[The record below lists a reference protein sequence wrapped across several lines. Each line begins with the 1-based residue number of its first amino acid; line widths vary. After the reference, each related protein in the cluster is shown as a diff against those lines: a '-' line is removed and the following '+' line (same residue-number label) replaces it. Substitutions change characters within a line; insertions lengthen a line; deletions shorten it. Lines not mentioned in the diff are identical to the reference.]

1 MKLSKIEIITGMS
14 KLTGLKSVLSR
25 AGVRG
30 MTVVQVLGC
39 GVEKGTKEYEV
50 DENYEMELLPKQQ
63 ISIVVQTEKVK
74 EIVELIKQEL
84 YTGHMG
90 DGKIFVSDITNGKYK
105 LIKWD
110 KQERRYYPI
119 EINLYEKGK
128 IND

>member
-1 MKLSKIEIITGMS
+1 MQLSKIEIITSMS

-63 ISIVVQTEKVK
+63 ISIVVRTEKVR
-74 EIVELIKQEL
+74 EIVELIKQECIPVISETVRFL
-84 YTGHMG
+84 FMTSPM
-90 DGKIFVSDITNGKYK
+90 
-105 LIKWD
+105 
-110 KQERRYYPI
+110 
-119 EINLYEKGK
+119 
-128 IND
+128 

>member
-1 MKLSKIEIITGMS
+1 MQLSKIEIITSMS

-63 ISIVVQTEKVK
+63 ISIVVRTEKVR

-84 YTGHMG
+84 YTGHIG
-90 DGKIFVSDITNGKYK
+90 DGKIFVSPVSRVIRVRTGEEGTDA
-105 LIKWD
+105 L
-110 KQERRYYPI
+110 R
-119 EINLYEKGK
+119 
-128 IND
+128 